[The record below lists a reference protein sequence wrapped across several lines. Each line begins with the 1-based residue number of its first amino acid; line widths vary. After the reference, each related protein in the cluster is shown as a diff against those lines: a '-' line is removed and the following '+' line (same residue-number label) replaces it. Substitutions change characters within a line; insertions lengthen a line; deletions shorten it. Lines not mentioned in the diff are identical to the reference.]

1 MNHITNLH
9 KTEYYNHLNS
19 CDHSFWS
26 LQKKI
31 NKMPRSLWKGPFLD
45 RCVLK
50 AFERQKT
57 ESSGV
62 QKIRLWSRRS
72 VILPECIDQSFEIHT
87 GKQFLTVRV
96 TEDMVGHKFGEFAS
110 TRKKVF
116 HKKAKVVKKK

>member
-1 MNHITNLH
+1 MA
-9 KTEYYNHLNS
+9 
-19 CDHSFWS
+19 
-26 LQKKI
+26 
-31 NKMPRSLWKGPFLD
+31 RSLWKGPFLD
-45 RCVLK
+45 RAVLK
-50 AFERQKT
+50 ALKRQNT

>member
-1 MNHITNLH
+1 MDFHMFSLH
-9 KTEYYNHLNS
+9 DQFL
-19 CDHSFWS
+19 
-26 LQKKI
+26 KKI

-50 AFERQKT
+50 AFERQNT
-57 ESSGV
+57 ES
-62 QKIRLWSRRS
+62 KIRLWSRRS

-96 TEDMVGHKFGEFAS
+96 TEDMIGHKFGEFAS

>member
-1 MNHITNLH
+1 MA
-9 KTEYYNHLNS
+9 
-19 CDHSFWS
+19 
-26 LQKKI
+26 
-31 NKMPRSLWKGPFLD
+31 RSLWKGPFLD

-50 AFERQKT
+50 AFERQNT

-62 QKIRLWSRRS
+62 HQIRLWSRRS
-72 VILPECIDQSFEIHT
+72 VILPEYIDQSFEIHT

>member
-1 MNHITNLH
+1 MA
-9 KTEYYNHLNS
+9 
-19 CDHSFWS
+19 
-26 LQKKI
+26 
-31 NKMPRSLWKGPFLD
+31 RSLWKGPFLD
-45 RCVLK
+45 SCLLK

-57 ESSGV
+57 QFSEH

-116 HKKAKVVKKK
+116 HKKTKVVKKK

>member
-1 MNHITNLH
+1 LNHIRKFH
-9 KTEYYNHLNS
+9 KKFQEFSRL
-19 CDHSFWS
+19 
-26 LQKKI
+26 KKET
-31 NKMPRSLWKGPFLD
+31 KMPRSLWKGPFLD
-45 RCVLK
+45 PSVLK
-50 AFERQKT
+50 ALEKQKT
-57 ESSGV
+57 QFSDSSGV

>member
-1 MNHITNLH
+1 MA
-9 KTEYYNHLNS
+9 
-19 CDHSFWS
+19 
-26 LQKKI
+26 
-31 NKMPRSLWKGPFLD
+31 RSLWKGPFVD
-45 RCVLK
+45 SCVLK

-57 ESSGV
+57 QTDSH

-72 VILPECIDQSFEIHT
+72 VILPECIDQSFDIHT

-110 TRKKVF
+110 TRKKVL